1 MNCPFKLLRSMA
13 AGTKLLLYHLLKRSI
28 FHWLPQTIK
37 TRDKPIDLN
46 MASMSGEPRRV
57 DIWRLIS
64 SVPVA
69 YWYIGSDVW
78 RRADLM
84 LFGHSYSKL
93 LCFSMWFD
101 CSVFLR

>member
-1 MNCPFKLLRSMA
+1 
-13 AGTKLLLYHLLKRSI
+13 
-28 FHWLPQTIK
+28 
-37 TRDKPIDLN
+37 
-46 MASMSGEPRRV
+46 MASMSGDPRRV

-84 LFGHSYSKL
+84 LFGQCEFGLIQS
-93 LCFSMWFD
+93 C
-101 CSVFLR
+101 CVFLCGLTAQCSFGEPLAQWFLNFLTLSP